1 MHEPPSIRTV
11 GSMNHLIS
19 EPATRGHGVG
29 TDAILSAGSWGVF
42 GLAAIYLEFGTADE
56 GWEGAYM
63 LYTVLLLLAIVAALV
78 SVASATGPK
87 GVKGRPFAL
96 CLCALAALSAV
107 IAWAQLLW
115 AVLLA
120 LAVATLAATGSRL
133 RREAY
138 MVAAGPLG
146 GLVVS
151 IVGVNVKLGDP
162 GSYGDY
168 PTLQMAGVVIGSLL
182 TAAALVHIA
191 RRARKNPADR
201 LSERP

>member
-1 MHEPPSIRTV
+1 MREPPSIRTV
-11 GSMNHLIS
+11 VSMNHLIS
-19 EPATRGHGVG
+19 EPVTRGHDVG
-29 TDAILSAGSWGVF
+29 MHASLAAGSWGVF
-42 GLAAIYLEFGTADE
+42 GLSAIYREFGTDDE
-56 GWEGAYM
+56 GWRGAYM

-87 GVKGRPFAL
+87 RVKGRPLAT
-96 CLCALAALSAV
+96 CLCALAAFSAV

-120 LAVATLAATGSRL
+120 CSVATLAANGLRL
-133 RREAY
+133 RREAV

-151 IVGVNVKLGDP
+151 IVGVNVKLGDR

-168 PTLQMAGVVIGSLL
+168 PTAQMAGVVIGSLL
-182 TAAALVHIA
+182 TAAALVHFAWRA
-191 RRARKNPADR
+191 RRTVPIADART
-201 LSERP
+201 